1 MEMKHDRNWNA
12 LLDLQLQGEKKIQ
25 VLNFVMERLDAKN
38 QLHMTQKEI
47 AEQTQVSERTV
58 SETMKT
64 LQESNFLQR
73 LQSGVYEVNQAFEY
87 EHPPSEEKGLAKEM
101 EVLRDNLQTVTVKN
115 VLNKSMKDVQ
125 QLIESDLENP
135 KGSTLTKEDVK
146 ELLDQHVKSLE
157 QTLHQ
162 YYEQKEKGASWK
174 EAIQTLK
181 ENVKKSYQTLK
192 ETFVQKVK
200 QNVQTVK
207 DAPGQVKQYTK
218 NRFIDG
224 VVRVN
229 NLILTKSQE
238 WNQKLEQARPYQ
250 KETLQEKDNEKT
262 VVQEKEQLIEKEVVQ
277 GKTVEEPTM
286 PPPLEKDFLVKQQA
300 EIPTDTI
307 KKNFQELVTEQFEK
321 HPEATMEALREY
333 IVEQHPHIHRIEQV
347 NAEEFVTRIEK
358 VSHILLVN
366 QQAKIIDQKEE
377 LAVIAEEVTDE
388 KQVEKFADLVKE
400 KQEEI
405 VMEEEVTVSFEK

>member
-1 MEMKHDRNWNA
+1 MKMKHDRNWNA

-38 QLHMTQKEI
+38 QLHMTQKEM

-87 EHPPSEEKGLAKEM
+87 EHEHPPSEEKGLAKEM
-101 EVLRDNLQTVTVKN
+101 EVLRENLQTVTVKN

-162 YYEQKEKGASWK
+162 YYEQKEKGVSWK

-181 ENVKKSYQTLK
+181 ENVKQSYQTLK
-192 ETFVQKVK
+192 ETFMEKVK

-250 KETLQEKDNEKT
+250 QETLQEKDNEKT
-262 VVQEKEQLIEKEVVQ
+262 VAQEKAQLIEKEV
-277 GKTVEEPTM
+277 EEPTM
-286 PPPLEKDFLVKQQA
+286 PQPLEKDFLVKQQA
-300 EIPTDTI
+300 EISTDTI
-307 KKNFQELVTEQFEK
+307 KKNFQEVVTEQYEK

-333 IVEQHPHIHRIEQV
+333 IVEQHPYIHRIEQV

-366 QQAKIIDQKEE
+366 QQAKMIDQKEE

-405 VMEEEVTVSFEK
+405 VMEEEVSVSFEK

>member
-1 MEMKHDRNWNA
+1 MKMKHDRNWNA

-64 LQESNFLQR
+64 LQESTFLQR

-87 EHPPSEEKGLAKEM
+87 EHHLSEEKGLAKGM

-162 YYEQKEKGASWK
+162 YYEQKEKGVSWK
-174 EAIQTLK
+174 EAIHTLK
-181 ENVKKSYQTLK
+181 ENVKQSYQTLK
-192 ETFVQKVK
+192 ETFMQKVK
-200 QNVQTVK
+200 HVQTVK

-218 NRFIDG
+218 NRLIDG

-238 WNQKLEQARPYQ
+238 LNQKLEQARPYQ
-250 KETLQEKDNEKT
+250 KETLREKDNEKT

-277 GKTVEEPTM
+277 EKTVEEPNM
-286 PPPLEKDFLVKQQA
+286 PQPLEKDLLVKQQA

-307 KKNFQELVTEQFEK
+307 KKNFQEVVTEQFEK

-347 NAEEFVTRIEK
+347 NAEKFVTRIEK

-405 VMEEEVTVSFEK
+405 VMEEEVSVSFEK

>member
-58 SETMKT
+58 SETMKA
-64 LQESNFLQR
+64 LQESTFLQR

-101 EVLRDNLQTVTVKN
+101 EVLRENLQTVTVKN

-146 ELLDQHVKSLE
+146 ELLDRHVKNLE

-162 YYEQKEKGASWK
+162 YYEQKEKGVSWK
-174 EAIQTLK
+174 EAIHTLK
-181 ENVKKSYQTLK
+181 ENVKQSYQTLK
-192 ETFVQKVK
+192 ETCMQKVK

-207 DAPGQVKQYTK
+207 NAPGQVKQYTK

-250 KETLQEKDNEKT
+250 QETLQEKDNEKT
-262 VVQEKEQLIEKEVVQ
+262 VTQEKAQLIEKEVVQ
-277 GKTVEEPTM
+277 EKTVEEPTM
-286 PPPLEKDFLVKQQA
+286 PQPLEKDFLVKQQA
-300 EIPTDTI
+300 EISTDTI
-307 KKNFQELVTEQFEK
+307 KKNFQEVVTEQYEK

-333 IVEQHPHIHRIEQV
+333 IVEQHPYIHRIEQV
-347 NAEEFVTRIEK
+347 NAEEFVTKIEK

-366 QQAKIIDQKEE
+366 QQAKIVDQKEE
-377 LAVIAEEVTDE
+377 LAVIAAEVTDE
-388 KQVEKFADLVKE
+388 KQAEKFTDLVKE

-405 VMEEEVTVSFEK
+405 VMEEEVSMSFEK

>member
-1 MEMKHDRNWNA
+1 MKMKHDRNWNA
-12 LLDLQLQGEKKIQ
+12 LMDLQLQGEKKIQ

-87 EHPPSEEKGLAKEM
+87 EHHLSEEKGLAKGM

-135 KGSTLTKEDVK
+135 KGSRLTKEDVK

-174 EAIQTLK
+174 ETIHTLK
-181 ENVKKSYQTLK
+181 ENVKQSYQTLK
-192 ETFVQKVK
+192 ETCMQKVK

-238 WNQKLEQARPYQ
+238 LNQKLEQARPYQ

-307 KKNFQELVTEQFEK
+307 KKNFQEVVIEQFEK

-405 VMEEEVTVSFEK
+405 VMEEEVSVSFEK

>member
-1 MEMKHDRNWNA
+1 MKMKHDRNWNA
-12 LLDLQLQGEKKIQ
+12 LLDLPLQGEKKIQ

-38 QLHMTQKEI
+38 QLHLTQKEI

-73 LQSGVYEVNQAFEY
+73 LQSGVYKVNQAFEY
-87 EHPPSEEKGLAKEM
+87 EHQLSEEKGLAKEM

-174 EAIQTLK
+174 EAIHTLK
-181 ENVKKSYQTLK
+181 ENVKQSYQTLK
-192 ETFVQKVK
+192 ETFMQKVK

-207 DAPGQVKQYTK
+207 GAPGQVKQYTK
-218 NRFIDG
+218 NRLIDG

-250 KETLQEKDNEKT
+250 KETLQEK
-262 VVQEKEQLIEKEVVQ
+262 EQLIEKEVVQ
-277 GKTVEEPTM
+277 EKTVEEPTM
-286 PPPLEKDFLVKQQA
+286 PKPLEKDFLVKQQA

-377 LAVIAEEVTDE
+377 LAVIAEGVTDE
-388 KQVEKFADLVKE
+388 KQVEKFADLVRE

-405 VMEEEVTVSFEK
+405 VMEEEVSVSFEK

>member
-1 MEMKHDRNWNA
+1 MKMKHDRNWNA

-38 QLHMTQKEI
+38 QLHMTQKDI

-87 EHPPSEEKGLAKEM
+87 EHHLSEEKGLAKEM

-174 EAIQTLK
+174 EAIHTLK
-181 ENVKKSYQTLK
+181 ENVKQSYQTLK
-192 ETFVQKVK
+192 ETFMQKVK

-218 NRFIDG
+218 NRLIDG

-238 WNQKLEQARPYQ
+238 LNQKLEQARPYQ
-250 KETLQEKDNEKT
+250 KETLR
-262 VVQEKEQLIEKEVVQ
+262 EKEQLIEKEVVQ

-286 PPPLEKDFLVKQQA
+286 PPPLEKDLLVKQQA
-300 EIPTDTI
+300 EIPADTI
-307 KKNFQELVTEQFEK
+307 KKNFQEVVTEQFEK

-405 VMEEEVTVSFEK
+405 VMEEEVSVSFER

>member
-1 MEMKHDRNWNA
+1 MKMKHDRNWNA

-25 VLNFVMERLDAKN
+25 VLNFVMERLDAQN

-87 EHPPSEEKGLAKEM
+87 EHHLSEEKGLAKEM

-146 ELLDQHVKSLE
+146 GLLDQHVKSLE

-162 YYEQKEKGASWK
+162 YYEQKEKGVSWK
-174 EAIQTLK
+174 EAIHTLK
-181 ENVKKSYQTLK
+181 ENVKQSYQTLK

-218 NRFIDG
+218 NRLIDG
-224 VVRVN
+224 VARVN

-238 WNQKLEQARPYQ
+238 WNQKLEQARSYQ
-250 KETLQEKDNEKT
+250 KETLREKDNEKT

-277 GKTVEEPTM
+277 EKTVEEPTM
-286 PPPLEKDFLVKQQA
+286 PQPLEKDFLVKQQV

-388 KQVEKFADLVKE
+388 KQVEKFADLVRE

-405 VMEEEVTVSFEK
+405 VMEEEVSVSFEK

>member
-1 MEMKHDRNWNA
+1 MKMKHDRNWNA

-47 AEQTQVSERTV
+47 AEQTPVSERTV

-73 LQSGVYEVNQAFEY
+73 LQSGVYEVNEAFEY
-87 EHPPSEEKGLAKEM
+87 EHHLSEEKGLAKEM

-125 QLIESDLENP
+125 QLIESDLEDP

-157 QTLHQ
+157 KTLHQ
-162 YYEQKEKGASWK
+162 YYEQKEKGVSWK
-174 EAIQTLK
+174 EAIHTLK
-181 ENVKKSYQTLK
+181 ENVKQSYQTLK
-192 ETFVQKVK
+192 ETFMQKVK

-218 NRFIDG
+218 SRFIDG

-238 WNQKLEQARPYQ
+238 LNQKLEQARPYQ
-250 KETLQEKDNEKT
+250 KETL
-262 VVQEKEQLIEKEVVQ
+262 QEKEQLIEKEVVQ

-286 PPPLEKDFLVKQQA
+286 PPPLEKDLLVKQQA

-307 KKNFQELVTEQFEK
+307 KKNFQEVVTEQFEK

-333 IVEQHPHIHRIEQV
+333 IVEHHPHIHRIEQV

-366 QQAKIIDQKEE
+366 QQAKMIDQKEE

-388 KQVEKFADLVKE
+388 KQVEKFADLVRE

-405 VMEEEVTVSFEK
+405 VIEEEVSVSFEK

>member
-1 MEMKHDRNWNA
+1 MKMKHVRNWNA

-58 SETMKT
+58 SETMKM

-87 EHPPSEEKGLAKEM
+87 EHQLSEEKGLEKGM

-174 EAIQTLK
+174 EAIHTLK
-181 ENVKKSYQTLK
+181 ENVKQNYQTLK
-192 ETFVQKVK
+192 ETFMQKVK

-218 NRFIDG
+218 NRLIDG

-238 WNQKLEQARPYQ
+238 LNQKLEQARPYQ
-250 KETLQEKDNEKT
+250 KETLREKDNEKT

-277 GKTVEEPTM
+277 EKTVEEPTM
-286 PPPLEKDFLVKQQA
+286 PQPLEKDLLVKQQA

-307 KKNFQELVTEQFEK
+307 KKNFQEVVTEQFEK

-388 KQVEKFADLVKE
+388 KHVEKFADLVKE

-405 VMEEEVTVSFEK
+405 VMEEEVSVSFEK

>member
-1 MEMKHDRNWNA
+1 MKMKHDRNWNA

-25 VLNFVMERLDAKN
+25 VLNFVMERLDVKN

-87 EHPPSEEKGLAKEM
+87 EHHLSEEKGLAKEM

-146 ELLDQHVKSLE
+146 ELLDQHVKSLG

-162 YYEQKEKGASWK
+162 YYEQKEKGVSWK
-174 EAIQTLK
+174 EAIHALK
-181 ENVKKSYQTLK
+181 ENVKQSYQTLK
-192 ETFVQKVK
+192 ETFMEKVK

-238 WNQKLEQARPYQ
+238 LNQKLEQARPYQ

-286 PPPLEKDFLVKQQA
+286 PPPLEKDLLVKQQA

-307 KKNFQELVTEQFEK
+307 KKNFQEVVTEQFEK

-388 KQVEKFADLVKE
+388 KQVEKFADLVRE

-405 VMEEEVTVSFEK
+405 VMEEEVSVSFEK

>member
-1 MEMKHDRNWNA
+1 MKMKHDRNWNA

-25 VLNFVMERLDAKN
+25 VLNFVMERLDAQN

-87 EHPPSEEKGLAKEM
+87 EHHLSEEKGLAKEM

-162 YYEQKEKGASWK
+162 YYEQKEKGVSWK
-174 EAIQTLK
+174 EAIHTLK
-181 ENVKKSYQTLK
+181 ENVKQSYQTLK

-218 NRFIDG
+218 NRLIDG
-224 VVRVN
+224 VARVN

-238 WNQKLEQARPYQ
+238 WNQKLEQARSYQ
-250 KETLQEKDNEKT
+250 KETLREKDNEKT

-277 GKTVEEPTM
+277 EKTVEEPTM
-286 PPPLEKDFLVKQQA
+286 PQPLEKDFLVKQQV
-300 EIPTDTI
+300 EISTDTI

-388 KQVEKFADLVKE
+388 KQVEKFADLVRE

-405 VMEEEVTVSFEK
+405 VMEEEVSVSFEK

>member
-1 MEMKHDRNWNA
+1 MKMKHDRNWNA

-87 EHPPSEEKGLAKEM
+87 EHHLSEEKGLAKGM

-174 EAIQTLK
+174 EAIHTLK
-181 ENVKKSYQTLK
+181 ENVKQSYQTLK
-192 ETFVQKVK
+192 ETFMQKVK

-207 DAPGQVKQYTK
+207 DAPEQVKQYTK
-218 NRFIDG
+218 NRLIDG

-238 WNQKLEQARPYQ
+238 WNQRLEQARPDQ
-250 KETLQEKDNEKT
+250 KETLREKDNEKT

-277 GKTVEEPTM
+277 EKTVEEPTM
-286 PPPLEKDFLVKQQA
+286 LQPLEKDLLVKQKA

-307 KKNFQELVTEQFEK
+307 KKNFQEVVTEQFEK

-366 QQAKIIDQKEE
+366 QRAKIIDQKEE

-405 VMEEEVTVSFEK
+405 EVVQ

>member
-1 MEMKHDRNWNA
+1 MKMKHDRNWNA

-58 SETMKT
+58 SEAMKT

-87 EHPPSEEKGLAKEM
+87 EHQLSEEKGLEKGM

-162 YYEQKEKGASWK
+162 YYEQKEKGVSWK
-174 EAIQTLK
+174 ESLHTLK
-181 ENVKKSYQTLK
+181 ENVKQSYQTFK
-192 ETFVQKVK
+192 EAFVQKVK

-207 DAPGQVKQYTK
+207 DAPGQVKQYAK
-218 NRFIDG
+218 NKLIDG

-229 NLILTKSQE
+229 NLIIAKGQE
-238 WNQKLEQARPYQ
+238 LNQKMEMARPNQEKTLVVEEKDSQ
-250 KETLQEKDNEKT
+250 KEVVHEKERILEEE
-262 VVQEKEQLIEKEVVQ
+262 VVQEQTVKETETLMPDSAQRTEENPSVENTVQ
-277 GKTVEEPTM
+277 KG
-286 PPPLEKDFLVKQQA
+286 FQA
-300 EIPTDTI
+300 V
-307 KKNFQELVTEQFEK
+307 VTEQFQK

-333 IVEQHPHIHRIEQV
+333 IVEHHPHIHRIEQV
-347 NAEEFVTRIEK
+347 NAEEFVTKVEK

-366 QQAKIIDQKEE
+366 QQAKIVDQKEE

-405 VMEEEVTVSFEK
+405 VMEEEVSVSFEK

>member
-1 MEMKHDRNWNA
+1 
-12 LLDLQLQGEKKIQ
+12 
-25 VLNFVMERLDAKN
+25 
-38 QLHMTQKEI
+38 MTQKEI

-87 EHPPSEEKGLAKEM
+87 EHHLSEEKGLAKGM

-174 EAIQTLK
+174 EAIHTLK
-181 ENVKKSYQTLK
+181 ENVKQSYQTLK
-192 ETFVQKVK
+192 ETFMQKVK

-207 DAPGQVKQYTK
+207 DAPEQVKQYTK
-218 NRFIDG
+218 NRLIDG

-238 WNQKLEQARPYQ
+238 LNQKLEQARPYQ
-250 KETLQEKDNEKT
+250 KETLREKDNEKT
-262 VVQEKEQLIEKEVVQ
+262 VVQEKEQLIEKEGVQ
-277 GKTVEEPTM
+277 EKTVEEPTM
-286 PPPLEKDFLVKQQA
+286 LQPLEKDLLVKQKA

-307 KKNFQELVTEQFEK
+307 KKNFQEVVTEQFEK

-347 NAEEFVTRIEK
+347 NAEEFVTKIEK

-405 VMEEEVTVSFEK
+405 VMEEEVSVSFEK

>member
-1 MEMKHDRNWNA
+1 MKMKHDRNWNA

-64 LQESNFLQR
+64 LQESTFLQR

-87 EHPPSEEKGLAKEM
+87 EHHLSEEKGLAKGM

-125 QLIESDLENP
+125 QLIESDLENT

-174 EAIQTLK
+174 EAIHTLK
-181 ENVKKSYQTLK
+181 ENVKQSYQTLK
-192 ETFVQKVK
+192 ETFMQKVK

-207 DAPGQVKQYTK
+207 DAPEQVKQYTK
-218 NRFIDG
+218 NRLIDG

-238 WNQKLEQARPYQ
+238 LNQKLEQARPYQ
-250 KETLQEKDNEKT
+250 KETLQERDNEKT
-262 VVQEKEQLIEKEVVQ
+262 VVQEKERLIEKEVVQ
-277 GKTVEEPTM
+277 EKTVEEPTT
-286 PPPLEKDFLVKQQA
+286 PQPLEKDLLVKQQA

-307 KKNFQELVTEQFEK
+307 KKNFQEVVTDQFEK

-405 VMEEEVTVSFEK
+405 VMEEEVTVSFER

>member
-1 MEMKHDRNWNA
+1 MKMKHDRNWNA
-12 LLDLQLQGEKKIQ
+12 LLNLQLQGEKKIQ

-87 EHPPSEEKGLAKEM
+87 EHQLSEEKGLEKGM

-174 EAIQTLK
+174 EAIHTLK
-181 ENVKKSYQTLK
+181 ENVKQSYQTLK
-192 ETFVQKVK
+192 ETFMQKVK

-238 WNQKLEQARPYQ
+238 LNQKLEQARPYQ

-277 GKTVEEPTM
+277 EKTVEEPTM
-286 PPPLEKDFLVKQQA
+286 PQPLEKDLLVKQQA

-307 KKNFQELVTEQFEK
+307 KKNFQEVVTEQFEK

-333 IVEQHPHIHRIEQV
+333 IVEQHPHIQRIEQV
-347 NAEEFVTRIEK
+347 NA
-358 VSHILLVN
+358 
-366 QQAKIIDQKEE
+366 
-377 LAVIAEEVTDE
+377 
-388 KQVEKFADLVKE
+388 
-400 KQEEI
+400 
-405 VMEEEVTVSFEK
+405 

>member
-87 EHPPSEEKGLAKEM
+87 EHHLSEEKGLAKEM

-181 ENVKKSYQTLK
+181 ENVKQSYQTLK

>member
-1 MEMKHDRNWNA
+1 MKMKHDRNWNA

-25 VLNFVMERLDAKN
+25 VLNFVMERLDVKN

-58 SETMKT
+58 GETMKT
-64 LQESNFLQR
+64 LQESTFLQR

-87 EHPPSEEKGLAKEM
+87 EHQLSEEKGLAKGM

-135 KGSTLTKEDVK
+135 KGFTLTKEDVK

-174 EAIQTLK
+174 EAIHTLK
-181 ENVKKSYQTLK
+181 ENVKQIYQTLK
-192 ETFVQKVK
+192 ETFMQKVK

-218 NRFIDG
+218 NRLIDG

-238 WNQKLEQARPYQ
+238 LNQKLEQARPYQ
-250 KETLQEKDNEKT
+250 TETLREKDNEKT

-277 GKTVEEPTM
+277 EKTVEEPTM
-286 PPPLEKDFLVKQQA
+286 PQPLEKDLLVKQQA
-300 EIPTDTI
+300 EIPTNTI
-307 KKNFQELVTEQFEK
+307 KKNFQEVVTEQFEK

-366 QQAKIIDQKEE
+366 QQAKMIDQKEE
-377 LAVIAEEVTDE
+377 LAIIAEEVTGE
-388 KQVEKFADLVKE
+388 KQVEKFTDLVKE
-400 KQEEI
+400 RQEEI
-405 VMEEEVTVSFEK
+405 VMEEEVSVSFEK

>member
-1 MEMKHDRNWNA
+1 MKMKHDRNWNA

-64 LQESNFLQR
+64 LQESTFLQR

-87 EHPPSEEKGLAKEM
+87 EYHLSEEKGLAKGM

-162 YYEQKEKGASWK
+162 YYEQKEKGVSWK
-174 EAIQTLK
+174 EAIHTLK
-181 ENVKKSYQTLK
+181 ENVKQSYQTLK
-192 ETFVQKVK
+192 ETCM
-200 QNVQTVK
+200 
-207 DAPGQVKQYTK
+207 
-218 NRFIDG
+218 
-224 VVRVN
+224 
-229 NLILTKSQE
+229 L
-238 WNQKLEQARPYQ
+238 
-250 KETLQEKDNEKT
+250 
-262 VVQEKEQLIEKEVVQ
+262 
-277 GKTVEEPTM
+277 
-286 PPPLEKDFLVKQQA
+286 
-300 EIPTDTI
+300 
-307 KKNFQELVTEQFEK
+307 
-321 HPEATMEALREY
+321 
-333 IVEQHPHIHRIEQV
+333 
-347 NAEEFVTRIEK
+347 
-358 VSHILLVN
+358 
-366 QQAKIIDQKEE
+366 
-377 LAVIAEEVTDE
+377 
-388 KQVEKFADLVKE
+388 
-400 KQEEI
+400 
-405 VMEEEVTVSFEK
+405 

>member
-1 MEMKHDRNWNA
+1 MKMKHDRNWNA

-38 QLHMTQKEI
+38 QLHMTQKDI

-73 LQSGVYEVNQAFEY
+73 LQSGVYEVNEAFEY
-87 EHPPSEEKGLAKEM
+87 EHHLSEEKGLTKGM

-174 EAIQTLK
+174 EAIHTLK
-181 ENVKKSYQTLK
+181 ENVKQSYQTLK
-192 ETFVQKVK
+192 ETCMQKVK

-218 NRFIDG
+218 NRLIDG

-277 GKTVEEPTM
+277 EKIVEEPTM
-286 PPPLEKDFLVKQQA
+286 PPPLEKDLLVKQQA

-307 KKNFQELVTEQFEK
+307 KKNFQEVVTEQFEK

-405 VMEEEVTVSFEK
+405 VMEEEVTVSFER